1 VTAESK
7 RGDVPA
13 PQDLYLDLLK
23 HALTHTLYS
32 GSDSVPFP
40 SRGRLR
46 RAVVEQL
53 RRRGFVRIIDRP
65 DHEQE
70 RAEGADWPLFA
81 QTMVGLHRLD
91 NLRRCIETLTAD
103 GIPGDLIETGVWRG
117 GSSIFMRGV
126 LKAHGI
132 TDRTVWVA
140 DSFRGLPPPDPG
152 RYPADAEGNWHV
164 ADHLAVS
171 VDEVRENF
179 RRYGLLDDQVNF
191 VKGWF
196 RDTLPVLRDRAWALV
211 RLDGDMYESTMD
223 GLRNLYPGLSRGGF
237 LVVDDYQIDVCRE
250 AVTDF
255 RREQDIT
262 EPIERIDWTGV
273 FWRKGLQPAGD

>member
-1 VTAESK
+1 MTAGSK
-7 RGDVPA
+7 RGDAPA
-13 PQDLYLDLLK
+13 PQALYLDLLK

-53 RRRGFVRIIDRP
+53 RRRGFVKIIDRP
-65 DHEQE
+65 DHEQQ
-70 RAEGADWPLFA
+70 RAQGADWPLFA

-91 NLRRCIETLTAD
+91 NLRWCIERLTAD

-117 GSSIFMRGV
+117 GAAIFMRGV

-140 DSFRGLPPPDPG
+140 DSFRGLPPPDSG

-171 VDEVRENF
+171 VAEVRENF

-191 VKGWF
+191 VEGWF

-223 GLRNLYPGLSRGGF
+223 GLRNLYPGLSPGGF

-262 EPIERIDWTGV
+262 EPIERIDWTGA
-273 FWRKGLQPAGD
+273 FWRKALQPAGD